1 MNLPLVQE
9 EGVFILMYNSAIA
22 GWKKGFKN
30 E

>member
-9 EGVFILMYNSAIA
+9 EGFFIFMYNSAIA
-22 GWKKGFKN
+22 RWKKDLEN